1 MDWDAHYMSLA
12 LQLASTAQGQ
22 TSPNPL
28 VGAVLVK
35 NNEIVGFGAHLKAG
49 GPHAE
54 INALKMAGDQAR
66 EATLYVT
73 LEPCHHHGKTPPC
86 TEAVIA
92 AGVKRVVIATT
103 DPNPIVRGRGIERL
117 KAAGLDVTVGVGQ
130 KEAEKL
136 NEVFNHYIVHRRP
149 FVTLKTAT
157 TLDGKIATSSGESQ
171 WITGEEARHDVH
183 LLRRHQDAI
192 LVGINTVLK
201 DNPRLTARL
210 KGGSRQP
217 VRVVLDSSLKIPLDA
232 NLLDTHDAPT
242 WIFTTQQASE
252 EKKKHLEQKGVKVFI
267 TNEGPTVDIER
278 MLTILGEEG
287 ITSLLVEGGSEV
299 NASFL
304 YGGYAQKLVAYL
316 APKLIGGKTA
326 PGAFGGPGIQAL
338 AESVSLRD
346 VQVEWIGQ
354 DLKVVGYF

>member
-1 MDWDAHYMSLA
+1 MP
-12 LQLASTAQGQ
+12 T
-22 TSPNPL
+22 
-28 VGAVLVK
+28 
-35 NNEIVGFGAHLKAG
+35 
-49 GPHAE
+49 
-54 INALKMAGDQAR
+54 
-66 EATLYVT
+66 
-73 LEPCHHHGKTPPC
+73 C
-86 TEAVIA
+86 
-92 AGVKRVVIATT
+92 
-103 DPNPIVRGRGIERL
+103 
-117 KAAGLDVTVGVGQ
+117 
-130 KEAEKL
+130 
-136 NEVFNHYIVHRRP
+136 
-149 FVTLKTAT
+149 
-157 TLDGKIATSSGESQ
+157 
-171 WITGEEARHDVH
+171 WI
-183 LLRRHQDAI
+183 
-192 LVGINTVLK
+192 
-201 DNPRLTARL
+201 P
-210 KGGSRQP
+210 
-217 VRVVLDSSLKIPLDA
+217 
-232 NLLDTHDAPT
+232 